1 LNKADLIRR
10 SFYIVISLAGM
21 SYEFIH
27 TEEVRWPLMI
37 GYAFIII
44 ATVYSFF
51 AQGLKQDEENL

>member
-1 LNKADLIRR
+1 M
-10 SFYIVISLAGM
+10 ISLAGM